1 MIKMILVFL
10 VFTLLFW
17 FGIQAVLYSKGTRWQ
32 FTKTLGYSILCA
44 MLAVSILVLIVILF

>member
-1 MIKMILVFL
+1 MILVFL

-32 FTKTLGYSILCA
+32 LTKTLGYSILCA
-44 MLAVSILVLIVILF
+44 ILALSILILIVILF